1 MSYLLDT
8 NVLLR
13 SVQPSHSQY
22 TEASEALIELRKQGE
37 QLVLVAQNLY
47 EFWVVA
53 TRPEADN
60 GLGMSVATVTS
71 ELTRLRNFFTVLAD
85 TPAVLT
91 EWEALV
97 TNYGVMGKNAHDAR
111 LVAAMKTHGI
121 SHLLTF
127 NISDFQRYQG
137 ITIRTPQE
145 VRGQSPA
152 T

>member
-37 QLVLVAQNLY
+37 QLVLAAQNLY

-53 TRPEADN
+53 TRPEAEN
-60 GLGMSVATVTS
+60 GLGMNITEVTS
-71 ELTRLRNFFTVLAD
+71 ELARLRSFFTVLAD
-85 TPAVLT
+85 TPAILT

-97 TNYGVMGKNAHDAR
+97 TTYSVIG
-111 LVAAMKTHGI
+111 
-121 SHLLTF
+121 
-127 NISDFQRYQG
+127 
-137 ITIRTPQE
+137 
-145 VRGQSPA
+145 
-152 T
+152 